1 MNLAEV
7 WQSLEEDT
15 SIPEVSGRVQR
26 RIGPTGRRN
35 FFLGLEMPS
44 RNRMLILRVSAS
56 SAEGQPDVPASRG
69 LMVRLAPRDAESQE
83 TEVELVLTD
92 SQHRDIFDMLIRDL
106 VDAAEQPLDEST
118 GLTRFLARLS
128 DWQQLLRRLAP
139 RG

>member
-1 MNLAEV
+1 MNLVEV
-7 WQSLEEDT
+7 WQRLEEDT
-15 SIPEVSGRVQR
+15 RIAEVSGRVQR

-69 LMVRLAPRDAESQE
+69 LMVRMAPRNAESQE

-92 SQHRDIFDMLIRDL
+92 SEHTGHIRYVDSLDL
-106 VDAAEQPLDEST
+106 VDRRRNSPR
-118 GLTRFLARLS
+118 TRNDRH
-128 DWQQLLRRLAP
+128 
-139 RG
+139 